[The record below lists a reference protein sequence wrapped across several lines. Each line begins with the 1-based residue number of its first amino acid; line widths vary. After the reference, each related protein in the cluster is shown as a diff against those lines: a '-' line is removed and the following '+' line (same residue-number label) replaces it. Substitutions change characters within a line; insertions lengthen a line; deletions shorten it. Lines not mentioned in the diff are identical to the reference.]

1 VDCVKLAGRKV
12 DTWWLRQHPKVQ
24 ELPFVAGTKR
34 QDRVNARVAYIDG
47 VAPGSPE
54 EEAFLE
60 LLETAP
66 APLTDDDKSGFVD
79 GLEGVC
85 VSSDAF
91 FPFRDSID
99 QLARH
104 GVRAI
109 VQPGGSVQDEG
120 VTDACNEYGMVMAH
134 SGVRLF
140 HH

>member
-1 VDCVKLAGRKV
+1 M
-12 DTWWLRQHPKVQ
+12 RQHPKVQ
-24 ELPFVAGTKR
+24 VLPFVGGTKR

-47 VAPGSPE
+47 VVAGSPE
-54 EEAFLE
+54 EAAFLE
-60 LLETAP
+60 LLSSTPEH
-66 APLTDDDKSGFVD
+66 LTDDDKVSWVQG
-79 GLEGVC
+79 GNLSGVC

-120 VTDACNEYGMVMAH
+120 VTEACNEYGMVMVH

>member
-1 VDCVKLAGRKV
+1 MVVSFRTDSR
-12 DTWWLRQHPKVQ
+12 TSNP
-24 ELPFVAGTKR
+24 
-34 QDRVNARVAYIDG
+34 
-47 VAPGSPE
+47 APGSPE
-54 EEAFLE
+54 EAAFLE
-60 LLETAP
+60 LLSGAP
-66 APLTDDDKSGFVD
+66 EALTDDDKASWV
-79 GLEGVC
+79 EGELSEVC

-120 VTDACNEYGMVMAH
+120 VTEACNEYGMLMAH